1 MSYDDVEFDESSY
14 IKYQN
19 ETIPKSENSNLKMA
33 KKFIG
38 KIYLKK
44 FRKFRRMIIKLQNY
58 FKTHHDSIIPL
69 NYQQNII
76 KIQTTFRRSVEQ
88 KRLNN
93 IKKNIIIIQ
102 KNFRCYFQR
111 KKFLKIKNSVYYLIP
126 KIINFLIVV
135 KIHRRKKL
143 RNYVLKI
150 INSAFDKIIY
160 SIKYQKSIKLNSY
173 FRLFLFKINNPKLL
187 SYLKKKKQERIN
199 NNAAIKIQTNFRSY
213 YQFIHLHY
221 LKFSTDLIRG
231 YWKML
236 RLSEQIQKM
245 RPLVII
251 IQRKVK
257 NYLNQKHSYI
267 EAMKIYLEQKY
278 NKFLNKEIT
287 KIKQYF
293 QSKHTAYDC
302 KKNSEKKSID
312 DSKITFFSKI
322 VDIDLYNSTIHTY
335 GDEFWIEKFYKFE
348 AITKKIYSSLF
359 FNIQL
364 AECHTSILNGKGKIF
379 SFGWNENG
387 QCNLDNSVK
396 TNNNNQIQYKNIS
409 ATNAE
414 TYAININGE
423 MCSNKISYTNANI
436 FNLIVSDHSMHVYAI
451 SKNMVYYI
459 RNNKIDIINFS
470 YNNHIKIKQISTG
483 KHFVMFLAENGH
495 LFSMGKK
502 NNKGELGHGDFVV
515 RNEPKIIKVFI
526 ENGDK
531 IISVKCGYKHTIAL
545 ASNGKVYSWGSN
557 SHGQCSVDIKSN
569 FNKPMWIK
577 LNSRIIFISAGFR
590 TSFFMNENRKIFY
603 CGKGGVNNNETYEL
617 KEIEFPFNIK
627 YTNLIENHIYPIK
640 LNCTWNESLSV
651 FYVTYAD
658 YSFVIKNN
666 KNINFLKIKWINDK
680 LSNIWD
686 NDDMNILQNFKN
698 IKGIGEYI

>member
-19 ETIPKSENSNLKMA
+19 DTILKSENSHLKIA

-102 KNFRCYFQR
+102 KNFRSYFQR

-150 INSAFDKIIY
+150 INSAFDKIVF

-231 YWKML
+231 YWEML

-267 EAMKIYLEQKY
+267 EAMKVYLEQKY
-278 NKFLNKEIT
+278 NKYLNKELT

-302 KKNSEKKSID
+302 KKNSENKSID
-312 DSKITFFSKI
+312 DSKI
-322 VDIDLYNSTIHTY
+322 L
-335 GDEFWIEKFYKFE
+335 
-348 AITKKIYSSLF
+348 
-359 FNIQL
+359 
-364 AECHTSILNGKGKIF
+364 
-379 SFGWNENG
+379 
-387 QCNLDNSVK
+387 
-396 TNNNNQIQYKNIS
+396 
-409 ATNAE
+409 
-414 TYAININGE
+414 
-423 MCSNKISYTNANI
+423 
-436 FNLIVSDHSMHVYAI
+436 
-451 SKNMVYYI
+451 
-459 RNNKIDIINFS
+459 
-470 YNNHIKIKQISTG
+470 
-483 KHFVMFLAENGH
+483 
-495 LFSMGKK
+495 
-502 NNKGELGHGDFVV
+502 
-515 RNEPKIIKVFI
+515 
-526 ENGDK
+526 
-531 IISVKCGYKHTIAL
+531 
-545 ASNGKVYSWGSN
+545 
-557 SHGQCSVDIKSN
+557 
-569 FNKPMWIK
+569 
-577 LNSRIIFISAGFR
+577 
-590 TSFFMNENRKIFY
+590 
-603 CGKGGVNNNETYEL
+603 
-617 KEIEFPFNIK
+617 
-627 YTNLIENHIYPIK
+627 
-640 LNCTWNESLSV
+640 
-651 FYVTYAD
+651 
-658 YSFVIKNN
+658 
-666 KNINFLKIKWINDK
+666 
-680 LSNIWD
+680 
-686 NDDMNILQNFKN
+686 
-698 IKGIGEYI
+698 